1 MRPCVPLCRLL
12 RTGVESLYPSDSFS
26 QRWAR
31 MKGDW
36 VRAPYMSLVQGN
48 MEEKQGRKVCRL
60 KGLCCF
66 GQPNPG
72 KHRPA
77 KPCGIVS
84 LNTFWTVWGRLYAC
98 RKKTTDT
105 CGKAGDSKVLDEGK
119 MVWQKEKAL
128 CGG

>member
-1 MRPCVPLCRLL
+1 M
-12 RTGVESLYPSDSFS
+12 YPSGSFS

-31 MKGDW
+31 VKDGW
-36 VRAPYMSLVQGN
+36 VKPPYMRPAHGN
-48 MEEKQGRKVCRL
+48 MEKRLGRKVCRL

-66 GQPNPG
+66 RQPNPG

-84 LNTFWTVWGRLYAC
+84 LNTFQTVRDELYAC
-98 RKKTTDT
+98 GEKMTDT
-105 CGKAGDSKVLDEGK
+105 CGKAGDSKVLDERK
-119 MVWQKEKAL
+119 AVWQREKTL

>member
-1 MRPCVPLCRLL
+1 MPLCRLL
-12 RTGVESLYPSDSFS
+12 RTGVESLYPSGSFS

-31 MKGDW
+31 VKDGWMKT
-36 VRAPYMSLVQGN
+36 PYMRPEYGN
-48 MEEKQGRKVCRL
+48 MEERQGRKVCRL

-66 GQPNPG
+66 RQPNPG

-84 LNTFWTVWGRLYAC
+84 LNTFWTVQGRLYVC
-98 RKKTTDT
+98 GRKLTDI

-119 MVWQKEKAL
+119 MVWQREKTP